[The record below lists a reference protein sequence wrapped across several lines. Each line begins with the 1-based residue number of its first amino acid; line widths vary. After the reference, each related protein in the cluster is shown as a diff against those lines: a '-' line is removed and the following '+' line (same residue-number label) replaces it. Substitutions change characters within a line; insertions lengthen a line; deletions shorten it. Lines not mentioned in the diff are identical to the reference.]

1 MQVTYGKGFAPV
13 VVPTMRQKVDCLERE
28 FLKRPQVD
36 CPVVHR
42 FGPSIY
48 IREVTVPA
56 GSDVIGHRQ
65 KTEHLNVLLR
75 GRVIV
80 ANEDGTSTDL
90 VAPMTFVGQPGR
102 KIGHVVEDMVWQNIY
117 ATTETDIEKLEAMF
131 LDKSEGWADSRAPL
145 QIANGADQVDYRA
158 VLAEYGFAEAAVRAQ
173 SEDGADQVPF
183 PHGGYKCMVSASSIE
198 GRGLFATALIADGE
212 VIAPA
217 RINGKRTPAGRYTN
231 HSATPSARMVMLPSG
246 DIELTATRAIKGCAG
261 GELGEEITINY
272 REALSLQ
279 ITKEGVPLCLE

>member
-13 VVPTMRQKVDCLERE
+13 AAPTMREKVDYLERE
-28 FLKRPQVD
+28 FLKLPQVE
-36 CPVVHR
+36 CSVVHR
-42 FGPSIY
+42 FGPGIY

-56 GSDVIGHRQ
+56 GSDVIGHHQ
-65 KTEHLNVLLR
+65 KTEHLNVFLS

-80 ANEDGTSTDL
+80 IGEDGRSTEL

-131 LDKSEGWADSRAPL
+131 LDKSEGWTDSRAPL
-145 QIANGADQVDYRA
+145 QIANGADQSDFRA
-158 VLAEYGFAEAAVRAQ
+158 MLAEYGFDESTVRAQ
-173 SEDGADQVPF
+173 SENEADQVPF
-183 PHGGYKCMVSASSIE
+183 PHGGYKCMVSASQIE
-198 GRGLFATALIADGE
+198 GRGLFATASLVDGE

-217 RINGKRTPAGRYTN
+217 RINGMRTPAGRYTN
-231 HSATPSARMVMLPSG
+231 HSASPNARMVMLPSG
-246 DIELTATRAIKGCAG
+246 DIELAATRAIDGCAG
-261 GELGEEITINY
+261 GSLGEEITINY

-279 ITKEGVPLCLE
+279 ITNEGAP